1 MENKTEIAIDYTERG
16 IELLGVR
23 HYKESYYTLE
33 LYAIKDSDRYMVD
46 LIWRFP
52 DSYKLRVTAWLGT
65 FEYYRQKTLNILEWP
80 LPQQVYCV
88 LRDLFNSDNLCFVN
102 LPDAGIRVSHIINGN
117 IYELR
122 KCATLDTNSIFDN
135 VTEEDSEGK
144 EEPTHILQ
152 NCVAEVVSENLNA
165 CAADLESCS
174 TEPRIKNLKAG
185 MTEIEKMVL
194 NKGEETKLEHWESLY
209 KRIKEIQEAKSA
221 DYTGGR
227 DPHWNFSKSLNIN
240 LPVWKGILIRMQ
252 DKLSRLESFA
262 CTDTFKVKDES
273 FEDTCLDL
281 ANYALI
287 LATAKHFEGK

>member
-1 MENKTEIAIDYTERG
+1 MENKIEMAIDYTERG
-16 IELLGVR
+16 IELLGVKY
-23 HYKESYYTLE
+23 YKESSYTLE
-33 LYAIKDSDRYMVD
+33 LYAIKDSHKYMLD

-52 DSYKLRVTAWLGT
+52 DSYKLTVTAWVGN
-65 FEYYRQKTLNILEWP
+65 FESYRQKTLNILRWQEAS
-80 LPQQVYCV
+80 QIYTE

-102 LPDAGIRVSHIINGN
+102 LPDAGRVVHIINGN
-117 IYELR
+117 IDELR
-122 KCATLDTNSIFDN
+122 KRATLDTNAIFDN
-135 VTEEDSEGK
+135 VIEEDSEGK
-144 EEPTHILQ
+144 EEPTHILE
-152 NCVAEVVSENLNA
+152 NCVAEGFSENLNA

-194 NKGEETKLEHWESLY
+194 NKGEETKLEYWESLY